1 MISLY
6 ISKLS
11 THLMPFAFSN
21 DVGVNTD
28 EYNPLLLDY
37 RQSTPRKNITTF
49 DRLTVVKS
57 ELLCI
62 GWVE

>member
-1 MISLY
+1 
-6 ISKLS
+6 
-11 THLMPFAFSN
+11 MPFAFSN